1 MKQILLTAFI
11 SILIIQ
17 LSAAQSDTA
26 YHFFWK
32 DGREVNKDSAYSIMK
47 VYKKDNQWYGL
58 EVYKKNNVMKS
69 EGNYKDSDAKIP
81 VGSFNNYKENGTLDY
96 TAEYTDGKT
105 LSKTYFY
112 KNGKKRSWI
121 VYGEKGTNQQKGWD
135 EEGKEIKSFVVER
148 EATFKGGLEG
158 WRKFLEKHLNAN
170 VAVDAGAPAG
180 KYEVK
185 VQFVISKKTV
195 T

>member
-81 VGSFNNYKENGTLDY
+81 VGSFNNYKETEHLIIQQS
-96 TAEYTDGKT
+96 TPMGKLCLKLT
-105 LSKTYFY
+105 STKTE
-112 KNGKKRSWI
+112 KK
-121 VYGEKGTNQQKGWD
+121 GPG
-135 EEGKEIKSFVVER
+135 
-148 EATFKGGLEG
+148 
-158 WRKFLEKHLNAN
+158 
-170 VAVDAGAPAG
+170 
-180 KYEVK
+180 
-185 VQFVISKKTV
+185 
-195 T
+195 